1 LFYPQKG
8 DRAAVLRALQ
18 HRISKELSGVGIP
31 FLAFAIAL
39 NLSIGQLAN
48 TLKVPL
54 YLDSIGTVMIA
65 VLCGPWSAVTAGTF
79 SNLLAAAF
87 GTPQMA
93 FFVPVVVAIGAFTA
107 FLARRGWFRRWY
119 LVLVGGLLQGVVAA
133 LISAP
138 ISAYVFGGVTMGGT
152 DFLVLYFRS
161 VGNTLIQSVLMQ
173 GVISDP
179 LDKMATY
186 LIVFLLLR
194 SLPRRLMNRFSGAP
208 HLVTPE
214 SQLPGD
220 ALPRS

>member
-1 LFYPQKG
+1 MFRILQKKLT
-8 DRAAVLRALQ
+8 A
-18 HRISKELSGVGIP
+18 ELSGVGIP

-39 NLSIGQLAN
+39 NLTIGQLAN

-54 YLDSIGTVMIA
+54 YLDSIGTVLTA
-65 VLCGPWSAVTAGTF
+65 VLCGPWSAVTAGVI
-79 SNLLAAAF
+79 SNILAAAF

-93 FFVPVVVAIGAFTA
+93 FFIPVVAAIGAFTA

-119 LVLVGGLLQGVVAA
+119 LVALGGVLQGVIAA

-161 VGNTLIQSVLMQ
+161 VGNTLIQSVMMQ

-179 LDKMATY
+179 LDKLATY
-186 LIVFLLLR
+186 IVVYLLVR
-194 SLPRRLMNRFSGAP
+194 NFPSRLLSRFSGAS
-208 HLVTPE
+208 HLVPQKPLMTD
-214 SQLPGD
+214 D
-220 ALPRS
+220 AFPRT